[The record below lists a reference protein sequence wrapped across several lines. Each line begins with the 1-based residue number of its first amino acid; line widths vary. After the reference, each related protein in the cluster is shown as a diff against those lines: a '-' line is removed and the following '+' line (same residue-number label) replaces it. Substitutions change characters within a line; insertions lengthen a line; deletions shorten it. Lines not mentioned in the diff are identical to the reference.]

1 MGTDV
6 GAVGRVGNRHGG
18 TLEAWVRGGVDPPTW
33 QPGSAARQGQVRE
46 GTPRTGGNVRVGYAK
61 DVVHALNLHTP
72 FCFSLRGHAISGAL
86 PCRMRAYIV
95 FFLLS
100 RASLL
105 LFELL
110 FFFPSLLLLS
120 LVVHILRVF
129 RQRRLCLRTARVA
142 AP

>member
-6 GAVGRVGNRHGG
+6 GAIGTVENRHGG
-18 TLEAWVRGGVDPPTW
+18 TLEARVRGDVDPLMW
-33 QPGSAARQGQVRE
+33 RPGSAAPQGQVRE
-46 GTPRTGGNVRVGYAK
+46 GTPRTGGNVRVGCAK

-72 FCFSLRGHAISGAL
+72 FCFSLRSHAVSGAL
-86 PCRMRAYIV
+86 PRRVRASIV

-120 LVVHILRVF
+120 LVIHILRAF
-129 RQRRLCLRTARVA
+129 RQRRLCLRTARIA

>member
-1 MGTDV
+1 MRTNV
-6 GAVGRVGNRHGG
+6 GAVGTVGNKHGG
-18 TLEAWVRGGVDPPTW
+18 TLEARVRGGVDPPTW
-33 QPGSAARQGQVRE
+33 QPGSAARQGRVWE
-46 GTPRTGGNVRVGYAK
+46 GTPRTGGGVRVGCAK

-72 FCFSLRGHAISGAL
+72 FCFSLCSHVVVGAL
-86 PCRMRAYIV
+86 PHRTRASIV
-95 FFLLS
+95 FFLLL
-100 RASLL
+100 RVSLL

-120 LVVHILRVF
+120 LVVHILRAF